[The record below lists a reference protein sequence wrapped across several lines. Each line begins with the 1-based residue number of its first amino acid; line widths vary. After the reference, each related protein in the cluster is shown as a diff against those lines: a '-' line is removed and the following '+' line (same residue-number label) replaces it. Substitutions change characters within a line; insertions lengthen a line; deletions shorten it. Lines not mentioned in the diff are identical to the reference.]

1 VAGGRAT
8 VWVETVRPATV
19 EVVAGQ
25 AGGAARTFAA
35 FGHHYAFVV
44 VSGLPD
50 GAVTPYRVVI
60 DGETVWPPVDYPFPG
75 PAIHTR
81 AGDEQ
86 PVRLVFGSCREAA
99 PYATEGLPPD
109 ALDAY
114 ASCLAGNGGAN
125 WPDLLVL
132 LGDQVYA
139 DEVSPVTRR
148 WLRRRRSRPRFRPIQ
163 AEVPA
168 DQVVDFTEYA
178 RLYHESWT
186 DPEIRWLLS
195 TVPSVMIFDDH
206 EIIDDWNTSAA
217 WRADAQRQPWWRERI
232 MAGLASY
239 WIYQHAGNLDPGE
252 LARDPVYLS
261 VVSAGDATE
270 LLRDFGHGADDDR
283 RAYRWSY
290 SLDLGRTRLVVLDN
304 RAGREL
310 EPGRRAMLPERQWD
324 WFAGELARG
333 GYDHLVIGS
342 SLPWLMPHG
351 VHHLEAAV
359 SAWAESPRRPVA
371 RLAEKVRRVL
381 DLEHWPAF
389 GHSFEA
395 LAALLGQ
402 LDPGV
407 ASASVLSG
415 DVHHSYVARP
425 DLAGPPV
432 YQLTCSPVHNRM
444 PDFMKPAF
452 RFAWT
457 GRGAGIGRFLARRA
471 GLPPADMDWTK
482 LAGPYFGNA
491 VSTLVHSGRSATVS
505 IEGARDSGLVTVATV
520 ELAPAA
526 APASPR

>member
-8 VWVETVRPATV
+8 IWVETVRPATV
-19 EVVAGQ
+19 EVVAGE

-44 VSGLPD
+44 VSGLPA

-60 DGETVWPPVDYPFPG
+60 DGETVWPPENYEFRA

-81 AGDEQ
+81 SGDGAE
-86 PVRLVFGSCREAA
+86 PVRMVFGSCREAA
-99 PYATEGLPPD
+99 PYATQGLPPD

-114 ASCLAGNGGAN
+114 ASRLARSAGN

-148 WLRRRRSRPRFRPIQ
+148 WLRRRRVRPRFRPIK

-168 DQVVDFTEYA
+168 DQVINFTEYA

-186 DPEIRWLLS
+186 DPEVRWLLS

-206 EIIDDWNTSAA
+206 EIIDDWNTSAS
-217 WRADAQRQPWWRERI
+217 WRVDALRQPWWRERI

-239 WIYQHAGNLDPGE
+239 WIYQHVGNLDPGE
-252 LARDPVYLS
+252 LARDPLYPA

-270 LLRDFGHGADDDR
+270 LLRDFGHAADDDR
-283 RAYRWSY
+283 DAHQWSY

-304 RAGREL
+304 RCGREL
-310 EPGRRAMLPERQWD
+310 EPGKRAMLPARQWE

-333 GYDHLVIGS
+333 GYDHLVVGA
-342 SLPWLMPHG
+342 SLPWLMPYG
-351 VHHLEAAV
+351 VHDLEAAV
-359 SAWAESPRRPVA
+359 SAWAESPRRTVA
-371 RLAEKVRRVL
+371 DLAEKTRRVL

-389 GHSFEA
+389 GNSFEA
-395 LAALLGQ
+395 MGALLSQ
-402 LDPGV
+402 LDGTV

-415 DVHHSYVARP
+415 DVHHSYVAKP
-425 DLAGPPV
+425 DLPGPPIH
-432 YQLTCSPVHNRM
+432 QLTCSPVHNRM
-444 PDFMKPAF
+444 PNFMKPLF
-452 RFAWT
+452 RLAWT
-457 GRGAGIGRFLARRA
+457 ERGAGIGRFLARRA
-471 GLPPADMDWTK
+471 GLPPASIGWTK

-491 VSTLVHSGRSATVS
+491 VGTLVHSGRSAVAS
-505 IEGARDSGLVTVATV
+505 IEGVEKRGLVRVALV
-520 ELAPAA
+520 ELTPSAEPVG
-526 APASPR
+526 PR